1 MIAELPVQSIF
12 STPIY
17 IIFRRNLQGK
27 IAKYPNTQNRSGPGM
42 EKRGWRRPASFGYA
56 VMGDG
61 AQPTYFMP
69 EFSVAVMSLTRLADH
84 SEYALFVMALRT
96 WTIQ

>member
-1 MIAELPVQSIF
+1 MQ
-12 STPIY
+12 
-17 IIFRRNLQGK
+17 
-27 IAKYPNTQNRSGPGM
+27 NTQNCSGPGM
-42 EKRGWRRPASFGYA
+42 EKRGWRRPVSFVYA
-56 VMGDG
+56 VMDYAVSEAG

>member
-1 MIAELPVQSIF
+1 MIAELPVQSIL

-17 IIFRRNLQGK
+17 TIFRRNLQGK
-27 IAKYPNTQNRSGPGM
+27 IAKYPKLLRPRHGK
-42 EKRGWRRPASFGYA
+42 KRLAQASLFWLCRYGRR
-56 VMGDG
+56 

-84 SEYALFVMALRT
+84 SEYALFIMALRT

>member
-1 MIAELPVQSIF
+1 MIAELPVQSIL

-17 IIFRRNLQGK
+17 TIFRRNLQGK
-27 IAKYPNTQNRSGPGM
+27 IAKYQNCSGPGT

-84 SEYALFVMALRT
+84 SEYALFIMALRT

>member
-1 MIAELPVQSIF
+1 MSSLSNMFDKP
-12 STPIY
+12 TK
-17 IIFRRNLQGK
+17 LQN
-27 IAKYPNTQNRSGPGM
+27 PQNRSGPGT